1 MSDRNNMGLAKQHGT
16 QNRQYN
22 EEIQSPIK
30 PSLNDTDEQITSVKA
45 QDYKEAI
52 DRSNILSGD
61 AGRHAEP
68 QSSYASKED
77 QDADDIPWRPD
88 PSGNP
93 NRTF

>member
-1 MSDRNNMGLAKQHGT
+1 MSDRNNTGLAKQHDT

-30 PSLNDTDEQITSVKA
+30 PSLNDTDEQIT

-61 AGRHAEP
+61 AGQHAEP

-93 NRTF
+93 NRTS